1 MSDVFISYSRKD
13 KAFVERLHNALKEQ
27 GRETWVDW
35 DAIEWTEDWWNAIER
50 GIEGTNTFVFVISP
64 DSVASQHCNAEI
76 DHAVKHNKRLV
87 PIVYRE
93 VAAETVHQA
102 LGKLNWL
109 FLRERD
115 RFESTV
121 AELIEAIETDL
132 TYVQAHT
139 RLEVRAIEWAQKGRN
154 ESFVLRGDDLKEA
167 ESWLGQ
173 GKEPHPTELQREYL
187 RSSRT
192 TEEANQIL
200 FAAGQTA
207 KRMVQ
212 IGSGVLAVTLVGAA
226 IAGGFAWKAAR
237 DGEEARAEARIERAV
252 AGALRQFD
260 ADQAGGLRM
269 AMMAG
274 FELQKL
280 IQGKS
285 VDQYPAISPIL
296 ALQSGLERIRET
308 KIPSNQGFVRSVA
321 FSSDGTRMATAGYDG
336 SIKFWDKNGKLITT
350 INSNQGFV
358 RSVAFSPDGSR
369 MATAGYDGST
379 KLWDKDGNQVGQFE
393 GSLLAF
399 SPDWQRIAIAEK
411 PSYFGAPL
419 PNAKATIIN
428 LYRVDLDL
436 NSLLRRACQRLKP
449 YILDDSK
456 QKTEQAQCE
465 AQLGKNWAAER
476 IAR

>member
-200 FAAGQTA
+200 FAAGQT
-207 KRMVQ
+207 
-212 IGSGVLAVTLVGAA
+212 GSGVLAVTLVGAA

-308 KIPSNQGFVRSVA
+308 KIP
-321 FSSDGTRMATAGYDG
+321 
-336 SIKFWDKNGKLITT
+336 
-350 INSNQGFV
+350 SNQGFV